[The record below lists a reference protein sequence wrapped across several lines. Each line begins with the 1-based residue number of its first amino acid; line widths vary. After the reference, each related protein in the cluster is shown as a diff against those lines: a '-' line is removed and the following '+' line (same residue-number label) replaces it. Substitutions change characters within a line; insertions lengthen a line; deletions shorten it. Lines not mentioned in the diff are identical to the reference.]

1 MPAGGMV
8 LRKAHFFLPRAAF
21 PLSLP
26 AMDIT
31 DTPLPYV
38 RIHSSLYH
46 TLLSETSNTERGI
59 LLALICYCAINRNGG
74 RIPNCRKW
82 SRKIWQRAAGIA
94 SSDWTNRVR
103 GRGAGGTQLERGW
116 NMDGTR
122 MEHACPF
129 LAWDGDDLLVLA
141 YPAEDERKA
150 SNHAGSRAPSAPC
163 AFTGARACAHK
174 ENRREIKEYNIKKQY
189 VPMF

>member
-1 MPAGGMV
+1 M
-8 LRKAHFFLPRAAF
+8 
-21 PLSLP
+21 
-26 AMDIT
+26 
-31 DTPLPYV
+31 

-46 TLLSETSNTERGI
+46 ALLTETSNTERGI
-59 LLALICYCAINRNGG
+59 LLALICYCAMNRNGG

-82 SRKIWQRAAGIA
+82 SRKMWQRAAGIA

-103 GRGAGGTQLERGW
+103 GRDAVGTQLERSW
-116 NMDGTR
+116 NMDRTQ

-141 YPAEDERKA
+141 YPADDERKA
-150 SNHAGSRAPSAPC
+150 SSHAPSRNPAAP
-163 AFTGARACAHK
+163 RACARPRAGAQE
-174 ENRREIKEYNIKKQY
+174 ENRREIKENRLKNQY